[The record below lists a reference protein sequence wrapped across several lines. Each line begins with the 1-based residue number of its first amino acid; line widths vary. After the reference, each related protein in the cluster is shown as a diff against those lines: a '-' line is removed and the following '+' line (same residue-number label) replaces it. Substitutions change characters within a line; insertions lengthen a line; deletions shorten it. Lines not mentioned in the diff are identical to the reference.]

1 MEFTEYTVEK
11 IRDAFGIVQGERY
24 EFMIE
29 FEVDEEDELYTPQ
42 GLLLRVIYSVDGD
55 NRRIVKHEIIERG
68 SQKVLD
74 FDLEDDEL
82 AETETFCAEHY
93 TEGEILS

>member
-1 MEFTEYTVEK
+1 MEFTAYTVEK

-24 EFMIE
+24 EFVLE

-42 GLLLRVIYSVDGD
+42 GLLLRVIYGVNGEEKK
-55 NRRIVKHEIIERG
+55 IVKHEIIERG
-68 SQKVLD
+68 TQQVLE

-82 AETETFCAEHY
+82 EETAAFCAAHY
-93 TEGEILS
+93 SEGDE

>member
-24 EFMIE
+24 EFIME
-29 FEVDEEDELYTPQ
+29 FEVDEEDELYTPH
-42 GLLLRVIYSVDGD
+42 GLLLRLIYAVNGEEKK
-55 NRRIVKHEIIERG
+55 IIKHEIIER
-68 SQKVLD
+68 STQKVLE

-82 AETETFCAEHY
+82 EETEAFCAAHY
-93 TEGEILS
+93 TEAE

>member
-29 FEVDEEDELYTPQ
+29 IEVDEEDELYSPQ
-42 GLLLRVIYSVDGD
+42 GLRLRVLYGVNGEE
-55 NRRIVKHEIIERG
+55 RRIIKHEIIERG
-68 SQKVLD
+68 TQKVLE

-82 AETETFCAEHY
+82 VETAAFCAAHY
-93 TEGEILS
+93 MESEQK

>member
-1 MEFTEYTVEK
+1 MEFTAYTVEK

-24 EFMIE
+24 EFVLE

-42 GLLLRVIYSVDGD
+42 GLLLRVIYGVNGEDKK
-55 NRRIVKHEIIERG
+55 IVKHEIIERG
-68 SQKVLD
+68 TQKVLE

-82 AETETFCAEHY
+82 EETAAFCAAHY
-93 TEGEILS
+93 NESEEA

>member
-24 EFMIE
+24 EFVFE

-42 GLLLRVIYSVDGD
+42 GLLLRVIYSVNGEIKK
-55 NRRIVKHEIIERG
+55 IVKHEIIERAT
-68 SQKVLD
+68 QKVLE

-82 AETETFCAEHY
+82 EETEAFCAAHY
-93 TEGEILS
+93 NEGEEA

>member
-24 EFMIE
+24 EFMLE

-42 GLLLRVIYSVDGD
+42 GLLLRVIYSVDGE

-68 SQKVLD
+68 TQKVLD

-82 AETETFCAEHY
+82 EETEAFCAAHY
-93 TEGEILS
+93 AESEEQ

>member
-24 EFMIE
+24 EFVFE

-42 GLLLRVIYSVDGD
+42 GLLLRVIYSVNGEVKK
-55 NRRIVKHEIIERG
+55 IVKHEIIERAT
-68 SQKVLD
+68 QKVLE

-82 AETETFCAEHY
+82 EETEAFCAAHY
-93 TEGEILS
+93 NEGEES